1 MEMHVFPIVVECA
14 MTTVMFNL
22 WMSRIG
28 IDTFALVINFIE
40 DNWVP
45 CHVIIGMFE
54 TPNTYKITLAEQVK
68 FLFATYEFTNKV
80 IVYVKLEGTN
90 LNTFACTLT
99 NVVSCELL

>member
-1 MEMHVFPIVVECA
+1 
-14 MTTVMFNL
+14 
-22 WMSRIG
+22 
-28 IDTFALVINFIE
+28 
-40 DNWVP
+40 
-45 CHVIIGMFE
+45 MFE